1 MEAGKYKICR
11 VDQQTRDPERTSAA
25 VLVQRPSAGRISFG
39 SRDVSLLF
47 WSGLQLIVEAHP
59 LYSLSADLNVN
70 RIPKHLTETS
80 KVMFG

>member
-25 VLVQRPSAGRISFG
+25 VQVQRISFG